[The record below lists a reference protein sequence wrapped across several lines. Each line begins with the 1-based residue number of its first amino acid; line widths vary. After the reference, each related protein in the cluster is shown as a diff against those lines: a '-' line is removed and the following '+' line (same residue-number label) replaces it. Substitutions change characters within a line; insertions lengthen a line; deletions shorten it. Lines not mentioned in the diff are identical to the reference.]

1 MKYTT
6 AYDALTLV
14 KSGDNIF
21 HQGSSSTPIT
31 LLDALAE
38 HADRLKGVNIYSAF
52 AISPSVAKYAEA
64 SVAESFNVKS
74 FFVCPAVRDNVNNL
88 SGDYIPSMLG
98 DIPNFFR
105 SGLIK
110 LDVVLINVSPPNDEG
125 YCSMGSSVDITASAV
140 EMATV
145 IIAQINQQQPFT
157 FGDSV
162 IHSSKFAAAVLV
174 DEPLSEVPYAMPT
187 ELDIAIARN
196 VADYIT
202 DGSTL
207 QVGVGALPNA
217 VLSALKNRKHLG
229 IHTEAITEGMLDLI
243 ECGAVDN
250 SLKTLHP
257 GVTLAT
263 LSVGSRKLYDF
274 LDNNNEVLMKDVAY
288 TNDPFK
294 IAQNPNVVAI
304 NSAIEVDISGQVVA
318 DSIGGRV
325 YSGVGGQHDFMYGG
339 NLCPT
344 GKTFIA
350 MSASTNRGAS
360 KIVHTL
366 TPAGGVVTPR
376 AMMQYVATE
385 HGVAELRGKTLVER
399 ARALIS
405 IADPAVR
412 EDLERVA
419 RERYGKSWR

>member
-1 MKYTT
+1 MKFTT
-6 AYDALTLV
+6 AFDALKLV

-21 HQGSSSTPIT
+21 HQGSSATPIT
-31 LLDALAE
+31 LLNALAE
-38 HADRLKGVNIYSAF
+38 HAPRLKGVNIYSAF
-52 AISPSVAKYAEA
+52 AISPTVAKYAHE
-64 SVAESFNVKS
+64 SVADSFNVKS

-105 SGLIK
+105 SKLIT
-110 LDVVLINVSPPNDEG
+110 LDVAIINVSPPNEKG
-125 YCSMGSSVDITASAV
+125 FCSMGSSVDISASAV
-140 EMATV
+140 EMATIV
-145 IIAQINQQQPFT
+145 IAQINQQQPFT

-162 IHSSKFAAAVLV
+162 VHSSKFAAAVLV
-174 DEPLSEVPYAMPT
+174 DEPLSEVPYAVPT
-187 ELDIAIARN
+187 KLDIAIARN
-196 VADYIT
+196 VADYIH
-202 DGSTL
+202 DGATL

-217 VLSALKNRKHLG
+217 VLSALKDRKHLG
-229 IHTEAITEGMLDLI
+229 IHTEAITEGMLELI
-243 ECGAVDN
+243 NCGAVDN
-250 SLKTLHP
+250 SLKTIHP
-257 GVTLAT
+257 GITLAT
-263 LSVGSRKLYDF
+263 LSVGSRKLYDYMH
-274 LDNNNEVLMKDVAY
+274 NNQDVLMKDVAY

-350 MSASTNRGAS
+350 MSASTNKGAS

-399 ARALIS
+399 ARALIL
-405 IADPAVR
+405 IADPAAR
-412 EDLERVA
+412 EELERVA
-419 RERYGKSWR
+419 RERYGKSWK